1 MRKGLAF
8 TAVAVLMALA
18 FFLPEWLSGLRDRQL
33 LDSPSIQ
40 VQDGEQEGFA
50 ESIQLSVAEK
60 VMLLRSGSMTV
71 MELDHSW
78 VEGGYVLPPDDGAS
92 AEVYVSFNNVEDLP
106 ELKAA
111 SEEAV
116 NAYVEEVSQLWKA
129 RLESIRI
136 ELRSLQAAGGLPE
149 LWSEDSELHYT
160 GYGDLLYM
168 DPDTKMS
175 FQVYR
180 ALLETGSYIMELTA
194 DVQSG
199 RIFCFN
205 LRWSKGVTPNWGMR
219 GASNFG
225 SVWRNYWGLDSV
237 SSGWYNE
244 YNKSILEQTEE
255 SYRLNGDYSA
265 HGQIAFTYD
274 GQSLPVPLD
283 CEAYSG
289 RSFSISWNNQ
299 A

>member
-1 MRKGLAF
+1 MRKGMAF
-8 TAVAVLMALA
+8 LAVAVLVALA
-18 FFLPEWLSGLRDRQL
+18 FFLPEWVSAMNDRKL

-40 VQDGEQEGFA
+40 VQDEAQEGFA

-71 MELDHSW
+71 MELDHGQ
-78 VEGGYVLPPDDGAS
+78 VGGTYVPANPTGDANTAFSAAS
-92 AEVYVSFNNVEDLP
+92 GEDLANRP

-111 SEEAV
+111 SDAEIE
-116 NAYVEEVSQLWKA
+116 AYVEEVFQLWQA
-129 RLESIRI
+129 RLEEIRN

-149 LWSEDSELHYT
+149 LWSEESELSYT

-180 ALLETGSYIMELTA
+180 ALLDAGSYTMDLTV

-199 RIFCFN
+199 RILSFS
-205 LRWSKGVTPNWGMR
+205 LRWSRDARPSWGIR
-219 GASNFG
+219 GASSFG
-225 SVWRNYWGLDSV
+225 GVWRNYWGLDSV

-255 SYRLNGDYSA
+255 SYRINGDYSA

-274 GQSLPVPLD
+274 GQSLPIPLD
-283 CEAYSG
+283 CEAYG
-289 RSFSISWNNQ
+289 GWSFSISWNN
-299 A
+299 